1 MATFSN
7 IATLSYN
14 NTTVNSNIV
23 TGELQ
28 EVLAASKSSIPGTY
42 TTDEAI
48 TYVVSIVNSGTN
60 AFTGLTVTDDLG
72 AYVLADETTTV
83 YPLTYVVDSAR
94 YYVDG
99 VLQATPTVTAGPPLV
114 FTGINV
120 PAGSNALLLYQAR
133 TNAFAPL
140 APDSTIVNNATV
152 SGGGLSEDVIGTA
165 TINLSTEPV
174 LRITKALEP
183 TVVTDNGE
191 ITYTFTISNYS
202 TTPAVATD
210 SVTLTDTF
218 DPIIDINSVTLDGAP
233 WTVGTN
239 YTYNTATGLFT
250 TVPGAI
256 TVPAATTTQNADG
269 TWSITPGTATLIVSG
284 TV

>member
-28 EVLAASKSSIPGTY
+28 EVLTASKSAIPGTY
-42 TTDEAI
+42 IADDTI
-48 TYVVSIVNSGTN
+48 TYVVSIVNSGTT

-72 AYVLADETTTV
+72 AYQLADEITTV
-83 YPLTYVVDSAR
+83 YPLSYVADSAR
-94 YYVDG
+94 FYVDG
-99 VLQATPTVTAGPPLV
+99 VLQAAPTVTAGPPLV

-133 TNAFAPL
+133 TNSYAPL
-140 APDSTIVNNATV
+140 SADSTIVNNATIT
-152 SGGGLSEDVIGTA
+152 GGGLNESVVGTA
-165 TINLSTEPV
+165 TIAVGTEPV

-183 TVVTDNGE
+183 TVVADNGE

-202 TTPAVATD
+202 TTAAVATD
-210 SVTLTDTF
+210 SVTLRDTF
-218 DPIIDINSVTLDGAP
+218 DPIITITDVTFNSNSWSGGA
-233 WTVGTN
+233 N
-239 YTYNTATGLFT
+239 YTYNTATGLFV

-269 TWSITPGTATLIVSG
+269 TFSVTPGTVTLVVTG

>member
-28 EVLAASKSSIPGTY
+28 ETLAASKSAIPDTY
-42 TTDEAI
+42 ITDDAI
-48 TYVVSIVNSGTN
+48 TYVISIVNSGTT

-72 AYVLADETTTV
+72 AYVLEDETTTV

-94 YYVDG
+94 FYVDG

-133 TNAFAPL
+133 TNNFAPL
-140 APDSTIVNNATV
+140 SPDSTIVNNATV

-165 TINLSTEPV
+165 TIAVSAEPV

-202 TTPAVATD
+202 TTSAIATD

-218 DPIIDINSVTLDGAP
+218 DPIIAITSVTLDGVALAE
-233 WTVGTN
+233 GTN
-239 YTYNTATGLFT
+239 YTYNTASGLFT
-250 TVPGAI
+250 TVPGVI

-269 TWSITPGTATLIVSG
+269 SFSVIPGTATLVVTG